1 MSGRMMGIAVASVAP
16 SVRRDASV
24 IAARPSG
31 RLCSSDLHG
40 CPCGYYGDPTKH
52 CTCSEATVS
61 RYRQRISGP
70 LLDRIDIFVEVPRV
84 DYEKLTE
91 ENQAEGSAEVR
102 ARVEKSWER
111 QRSRFSESRLS
122 SNAEMGPVEVRE
134 FCQRFLDEAANSL
147 LRMAMQQ
154 LGLSARAFHRV
165 LKVARTVADLS
176 GSEGVTAAQVAE
188 ALQYRQRGQS

>member
-1 MSGRMMGIAVASVAP
+1 M
-16 SVRRDASV
+16 
-24 IAARPSG
+24 
-31 RLCSSDLHG
+31 
-40 CPCGYYGDPTKH
+40 
-52 CTCSEATVS
+52 
-61 RYRQRISGP
+61 
-70 LLDRIDIFVEVPRV
+70 

-102 ARVEKSWER
+102 ARVEKSRER